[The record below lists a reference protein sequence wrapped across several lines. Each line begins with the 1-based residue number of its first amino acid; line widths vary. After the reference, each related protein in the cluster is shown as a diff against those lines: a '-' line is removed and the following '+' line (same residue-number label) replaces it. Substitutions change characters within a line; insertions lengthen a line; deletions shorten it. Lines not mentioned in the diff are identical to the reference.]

1 MTAKQALMELATAL
15 PDDVEWEEAEY
26 QLFLRRRV
34 EECREAEEKGAV
46 YTVDEARAAIKQWT
60 NTR

>member
-26 QLFLRRRV
+26 QIW
-34 EECREAEEKGAV
+34 EAEEIGAV
-46 YTVDEARAAIKQWT
+46 YTVDEARAAVKQW